1 MKEYMMISGIITLI
15 LAIHRAIKTSCSIS
29 ILDLM
34 GLILGSLIFGWCIL
48 PILVIV
54 LLDQIKIK

>member
-1 MKEYMMISGIITLI
+1 MIISGIITLI
-15 LAIHRAIKTSCSIS
+15 LAIYRAIKTSCSIS

>member
-1 MKEYMMISGIITLI
+1 MMISGIITLI